1 MKALKTI
8 LIISIMALIIPILIV
23 IDRVAKTLGFTAALF
38 LIVPAII
45 FVIIC
50 GLIKRRKDSLKKEE
64 E

>member
-8 LIISIMALIIPILIV
+8 LMISIMVLIIPILIA
-23 IDRVAKTLGFTAALF
+23 IDWVLKTLSFSVALC

-45 FVIIC
+45 YVVIC
-50 GLIKRRKDSLKKEE
+50 RLIKRRKDSLKKEE

>member
-8 LIISIMALIIPILIV
+8 LMISIMVLVIPVLIA
-23 IDRVAKTLGFTAALF
+23 IDLVAKSLSFTAALF

-45 FVIIC
+45 FVVIC